1 MFVHNANSCQTCLM
15 NVAVAM
21 EGESERQTY
30 IRDTTTYYSNSRG
43 RDSIVICTTTLF
55 LLHFS
60 SVFQEGEEELLRCIS
75 IINILV
81 IAYTYNFIE

>member
-1 MFVHNANSCQTCLM
+1 M